1 MKHCITEDEISLV
14 KLLLGVIMIST
25 FKWLLD
31 MIDKGAEKV
40 RSLQLALCI
49 FFIFWFPFAGWED
62 ATLRIPVKYLH
73 DFWYVIDVVL
83 MLFIISVAPLIV
95 KAIKNGKNT

>member
-1 MKHCITEDEISLV
+1 MKKCITEEEISLA
-14 KLLLGVIMIST
+14 KLILGIFMISA

-31 MIDKGAEKV
+31 MIDKGADKV

-62 ATLRIPVKYLH
+62 ATLRIPAKYLH
-73 DFWYVIDVVL
+73 DFWYVLDVVL
-83 MLFIISVAPLIV
+83 MLFTISVAPLIV